1 MLHHHSHSHSS
12 SAHRESVV
20 WLNHQLLFC
29 LSDSL
34 IYREERRC
42 VRSLSGGDDGDGW
55 LFECFELESS
65 VCVSGSDL
73 WTLCCGDSRL
83 CTLGSF
89 CKCWFKTPAKT
100 VLVSRLYLIQ
110 VCTTN
115 LVLPCLHDRSGG
127 IDTELGADGKLHTVG
142 AGTTE
147 TSTSPANIEMW
158 DLKPETGPTRRCDPE
173 PLRDARQILTLCSD
187 NTV

>member
-1 MLHHHSHSHSS
+1 MTVWSTEKTDDVFVSIRWRRRWRLIVRVFW
-12 SAHRESVV
+12 ARE
-20 WLNHQLLFC
+20 LRLCFR
-29 LSDSL
+29 
-34 IYREERRC
+34 I
-42 VRSLSGGDDGDGW
+42 RSLNSLLW
-55 LFECFELESS
+55 RLSS
-65 VCVSGSDL
+65 LYTSS
-73 WTLCCGDSRL
+73 TRL
-83 CTLGSF
+83 F

-110 VCTTN
+110 ICTTN
-115 LVLPCLHDRSGG
+115 LVLRCRQDRSGG
-127 IDTELGADGKLHTVG
+127 IDTELGADGELHTVG

-173 PLRDARQILTLCSD
+173 PLTDARQILTLCSD